1 MAFDLDCPTCQTD
14 DHVAFAKSLTGTPKR
29 LRCERCGYEWLRG
42 EPAPQE
48 VTMPTLARSG
58 RSLPGLDALVELCG
72 QHTNWLKTESWTK
85 GHYNSTHPNPT
96 LKSALEP
103 FALVGT

>member
-1 MAFDLDCPTCQTD
+1 MALDLDCLTCQTD

-42 EPAPQE
+42 ETAPQK

-58 RSLPGLDALVELCG
+58 RRFP
-72 QHTNWLKTESWTK
+72 
-85 GHYNSTHPNPT
+85 HYNSTHPNPT

-103 FALVGT
+103 FALIGT